1 MPALSYAW
9 VEILAYLLV
18 FTILFAFIFFALLT
32 GILLA
37 RGIRSCLLWVKHY
50 LRPSSSA
57 LTRAKL
63 SSAIAGRNN
72 S

>member
-1 MPALSYAW
+1 MPALSYAG

-18 FTILFAFIFFALLT
+18 FTILFAFMFFALLT

-37 RGIRSCLLWVKHY
+37 RGIRSCLLWLKHRP
-50 LRPSSSA
+50 RPSSA
-57 LTRAKL
+57 VTRAKL
-63 SSAIAGRNN
+63 SSVIADRHN

>member
-9 VEILAYLLV
+9 IEILAYLLV
-18 FTILFAFIFFALLT
+18 FTTLFAFMFLALLA

-37 RGIRSCLLWVKHY
+37 RGILLRLKHR
-50 LRPSSSA
+50 LRPSSA
-57 LTRAKL
+57 VTRAKL
-63 SSAIAGRNN
+63 SSTIAGRHN